1 MARDRAS
8 TRAQQ
13 RVVVLGPNAAICIR
27 KGALDIE
34 HGPAVERVKLKI
46 DIDDAKPKA
55 ILFDSHGEF
64 MTGEAVRWCARR
76 GIGLV
81 LPDGPGRMITI
92 VHSAL
97 EAADGEALRDV
108 GPAIIRAQCAAD
120 PVQVARE
127 IVRAKIAAD
136 AKAVGPRLTARG
148 FDVAR
153 YEAKLAAA
161 RSVAEIMVIE
171 AKAAAAYWRSHRDLG
186 LVERKGGN
194 LPRTWLRFA
203 NRGKG
208 AEFLGNRHASH
219 PISAM
224 INYCVVVE
232 AGRLA
237 RALAGEGMALQI
249 GFLHGDKHGR
259 NSLVWD
265 CIEPLRAKINMRVF
279 AFIAEHEFGRSDFPA
294 SGINV
299 HRLARPVIA
308 ELLQRCLLPEQDILD
323 AAAWLRDLVM
333 RYGAPLSRDGRS
345 RRPSTRAGTWRVEKT
360 VSGLA
365 AHS

>member
-13 RVVVLGPNAAICIR
+13 RVVVLGPNAALRIR

-34 HGPAVERVKLKI
+34 HGPAAEQVKLRI
-46 DIDDAKPKA
+46 DIDDPMPKA

-76 GIGLV
+76 GIGLI
-81 LPDGPGRMITI
+81 LPDGPGRMVTI
-92 VHSAL
+92 IHSAL
-97 EAADGEALRDV
+97 EAAEGQSVRDV
-108 GPAIIRAQCAAD
+108 GPALIRAQCAVD
-120 PVQVARE
+120 PVRVARE

-136 AKAVGPRLTARG
+136 AKGLGPRLTAGG
-148 FDVAR
+148 FDVDR
-153 YEAKLAAA
+153 YKPKLEAA
-161 RSVAEIMVIE
+161 RSVAELLVIE
-171 AKAAAAYWRSHRDLG
+171 AKAASVYWRSHSDLG
-186 LVERKGGN
+186 LQERKGGN

-208 AEFLGNRHASH
+208 AEFLGNKHASH
-219 PISAM
+219 PISAL

-237 RALAGEGMALQI
+237 RVLAGEGMALQI
-249 GFLHGDKHGR
+249 GFLHSDKHGR

-265 CIEPLRAKINMRVF
+265 CIEPLRAKINAGVF
-279 AFIAEHEFGRSDFPA
+279 QYIASREFCRGDFPA

-299 HRLARPVIA
+299 HRIARPIIA
-308 ELLQRCLLPEQDILD
+308 ELLGQCLLPEQDILD
-323 AAAWLRDLVM
+323 AAAWLRELVM
-333 RYGAPLSRDGRS
+333 RHGAPRSVRRTAYRELSL
-345 RRPSTRAGTWRVEKT
+345 PN
-360 VSGLA
+360 
-365 AHS
+365 